1 MGQTTLGTYVIYGGL
16 AILLLVVGF
25 TLLRIAMML
34 SLLLLSPGSTV
45 LSTVRRALRL
55 QPGSPDRQ

>member
-45 LSTVRRALRL
+45 LSAARRVLRL
-55 QPGSPDRQ
+55 QPRSPDRQ